1 MIAPVIFVNYCNLSQ
16 LFLFLLYF
24 FSGVV
29 QVTMQIIREDGF
41 LGLFRGMTPTLA
53 REVPGY
59 FFFFGGYELC
69 RNLLTPKGKTVDD
82 IGKIYSVYYT

>member
-1 MIAPVIFVNYCNLSQ
+1 M
-16 LFLFLLYF
+16 
-24 FSGVV
+24 

-59 FFFFGGYELC
+59 FFFFGGYEFS
-69 RNLLTPKGKTVDD
+69 RYLLTPKGKTSDD
-82 IGKIYSVYYT
+82 IGKYKIYSSDNCIAKVLIRESFSLRL

>member
-1 MIAPVIFVNYCNLSQ
+1 MITPVIFVLVYFVSVN
-16 LFLFLLYF
+16 FVFAVF
-24 FSGVV
+24 FSGVM
-29 QVTMQIIREDGF
+29 QVTMQIIHEDGF

-69 RNLLTPKGKTVDD
+69 RHFLTPKGKTADD
-82 IGKIYSVYYT
+82 IGKVNPPCTTV